1 MDEVV
6 VTPAILIP
14 VLFVC
19 LIAIQDATFS
29 PPEKIG
35 GFHRS
40 EFSVKDIFI
49 DNHNWDRYYY
59 VHRREVRPV
68 EREEVEKML
77 SCKGPDRGCYVY
89 HCPNC
94 DEYHTISFGCNSRLC
109 SDCGKRYT
117 DQWAKRL
124 SSRMFDVPHRHAVL
138 TLPDRLR
145 VVLKEDRDRWKV
157 VMDSAIKALNDT
169 LSHALRKEVVAGA
182 IVVLH
187 PFGRHLGFNPHI
199 HLLITEGG
207 FERSKKFI
215 HEMYIPFKALRRTWQ
230 YQVLTNLKKALPKTR
245 ENAKLI
251 DQLFKDYPEGFYVHT
266 PKESRITSRHKISRY
281 VARYV
286 RHPALANSRICGY
299 DGKEVT
305 FWYVDRDDV
314 KQYETLSVDEFI
326 GALIQHVPERQ
337 FKMIRYYGAYCRK
350 WKSRYKRYLSHSSIR
365 QCKLDE
371 LVAKKWPRCPNCGT
385 QMEFV
390 LFFKEDP
397 PPPSEKWDFGTK
409 LVDWDYL
416 CAS

>member
-1 MDEVV
+1 MEVGV
-6 VTPAILIP
+6 ASPVILIP

-59 VHRREVRPV
+59 AHRREVRPV
-68 EREEVEKML
+68 EREEVEKMMN
-77 SCKGPDRGCYVY
+77 CKSPDRGCFVY

-124 SSRMFDVPHRHAVL
+124 SGTMFEVPHRHAVL

-145 VVLKEDRDRWKV
+145 AVLKENRTLWKV
-157 VMDSAIKALNDT
+157 VMDSAIRALNDT
-169 LSHALRKEVVAGA
+169 VSHALRKEVLAGA

-187 PFGRHLGFNPHI
+187 PFGRHLGFNLHI

-207 FERSKKFI
+207 FDRSKKFL
-215 HEMYIPFKALRRTWQ
+215 HKKYIPFKALRRTWQ
-230 YQVLTNLKKALPKTR
+230 YQVLTNLKKALPKTKEYATLVDRMFR
-245 ENAKLI
+245 E
-251 DQLFKDYPEGFYVHT
+251 YPNGFYIHA
-266 PKESRITSRHKISRY
+266 PEESRITSRHKISRY

-286 RHPALANSRICGY
+286 RHPAIANSRICGY
-299 DGKEVT
+299 DGREVT

-314 KQYETLSVDEFI
+314 KQYETMRVDEFI

-337 FKMIRYYGAYCRK
+337 FKMIRYYGAYSRK
-350 WKSRYKRYLSHSSIR
+350 WKSRYNRYLSHSSIR

-371 LVAKKWPRCPNCGT
+371 LVAKKRPRCPNCGT
-385 QMEFV
+385 EMEFV
-390 LFFKEDP
+390 MFFKEDP
-397 PPPSEKWDFGTK
+397 PPLSEKWDFGTK

>member
-1 MDEVV
+1 MGDVV
-6 VTPAILIP
+6 ASPAILLP
-14 VLFVC
+14 VLLCC
-19 LIAIQDATFS
+19 LTTFRDANLRSAENVGWFQ
-29 PPEKIG
+29 
-35 GFHRS
+35 RS
-40 EFSVKDIFI
+40 EFSVKDIFT

-59 VHRREVRPV
+59 THRQEVRSV
-68 EREEVEKML
+68 ERAEVEKML
-77 SCKGPDRGCYVY
+77 SCKGPERGCFVY
-89 HCPNC
+89 YCPTC
-94 DEYHTISFGCNSRLC
+94 EEYRTISFGCNSRLC

-124 SSRMFDVPHRHAVL
+124 GKAMFDVPHRHAVL

-145 VVLKEDRDRWKV
+145 KVLKEHRGLWKV

-169 LSHALRKEVVAGA
+169 LSHALRKEVLAGA

-187 PFGRHLGFNPHI
+187 PYGRHLGFNLHI

-207 FERSKKFI
+207 FDRSKKFI
-215 HEMYIPFKALRRTWQ
+215 HERYIPFKALRRTWQ

-251 DQLFKDYPEGFYVHT
+251 DRMFKDYPEGFYVHT

-286 RHPALANSRICGY
+286 RHPAIANSRICGY

-305 FWYVDRDDV
+305 FWYVDRDYV
-314 KQYETLSVDEFI
+314 KHYETMSVEEFI
-326 GALIQHVPERQ
+326 SAIIQHIPERQ
-337 FKMIRYYGAYCRK
+337 FKMIRYYGSYSRK

-371 LVAKKWPRCPNCGT
+371 LEAKKWPGCPKCGT

-390 LFFKEDP
+390 MFFKKDP
-397 PPPSEKWDFGTK
+397 PLLSENREFGTK
-409 LVDWDYL
+409 LED
-416 CAS
+416 